1 MKNLSAILISGVLA
15 LSLSACSDPNPLK
28 SGSKSEKEQTVKVL
42 SQALLKYNGAYPME
56 DYTACLTG
64 TRVERNNFGNE
75 MDCNLMS
82 TFVVRL
88 INELNPNQYPD
99 LKVEHIRDKRLFSRI
114 NEDLKANLK
123 GA

>member
-1 MKNLSAILISGVLA
+1 MKNVSTILISGVLA

-28 SGSKSEKEQTVKVL
+28 TSSKSEKENTIKVM
-42 SQALLKYNGAYPME
+42 SAALIKYNVYNPME
-56 DYTACLTG
+56 DYNACLTG
-64 TRVERNNFGNE
+64 TRVERNNFGSE

-82 TFVVRL
+82 TFMVQ
-88 INELNPNQYPD
+88 IIKELNPNQYPD